1 MQNTFRPK
9 CLFDGKE
16 HGHSTTGHILPCC
29 YLDDIFGNRS
39 CKLQKDLFQ
48 DHLKIENNE
57 SIRQILDSK
66 EWVAF
71 YKAIDDAVEGKGD
84 PPMNCFLQCDT
95 DEEKK
100 RNSYHKYTEY

>member
-1 MQNTFRPK
+1 MQNSFRPK

-29 YLDDIFGNRS
+29 YLDDIFENAYA
-39 CKLQKDLFQ
+39 CELQKNLFK

-66 EWVAF
+66 EWLAF
-71 YKAIDDAVEGKGD
+71 YKAIDDAVEGKAD
-84 PPMNCFLQCDT
+84 PPQTCFLQCT
-95 DEEKK
+95 DKQKE

>member
-1 MQNTFRPK
+1 MKNSFRPK

-29 YLDDIFGNRS
+29 YLDDIFLDPG
-39 CKLQKDLFQ
+39 CKLQKDLMQ

-57 SIRQILDSK
+57 SIQEILDSK

-71 YKAIDDAVEGKGD
+71 YEAIYNAVEGKGD
-84 PPMNCFLQCDT
+84 PPITCSLQCT
-95 DEEKK
+95 DKQKK
-100 RNSYHKYTEY
+100 RNSYHNTTVY